1 MKKRKIVI
9 STLILL
15 IFLLGLSCQATS
27 FGKTPTPT
35 PDTNATVNAAV
46 AATDNAETVIQS
58 TVDSAVSATITALP
72 PFPSPTPVDTD
83 ILSEEELATAV
94 DESVQEANNAC
105 QQSSDY
111 SDQATNDDTLTYEEA
126 AELAYYY
133 GVSQAEIEEALYLA
147 ELYLDLYYDL
157 AEDTVEL
164 LTIIV
169 EDLDELASYTSE
181 ALETLDTVI
190 NTLAEG
196 GIVSDELIASLSE
209 HSNRIEE
216 YAGTLE
222 PEFAQWLDGLKGSLE
237 NRANQYIN
245 LEPDQVAGDRLAALD
260 ITRDFVNAINLSLGD
275 GILSQNELFN
285 IAQLGANASASINQF
300 GGPQLQNLSGNINAL
315 TGQLARGEL
324 PQARTGAGELSSLI
338 PRR

>member
-1 MKKRKIVI
+1 M
-9 STLILL
+9 
-15 IFLLGLSCQATS
+15 
-27 FGKTPTPT
+27 
-35 PDTNATVNAAV
+35 
-46 AATDNAETVIQS
+46 
-58 TVDSAVSATITALP
+58 
-72 PFPSPTPVDTD
+72 
-83 ILSEEELATAV
+83 
-94 DESVQEANNAC
+94 QEANNAC

-196 GIVSDELIASLSE
+196 SIVSDELIASLSE

-216 YAGTLE
+216 YTGTLE
-222 PEFAQWLDGLKGSLE
+222 TG
-237 NRANQYIN
+237 ICT
-245 LEPDQVAGDRLAALD
+245 VAR
-260 ITRDFVNAINLSLGD
+260 
-275 GILSQNELFN
+275 
-285 IAQLGANASASINQF
+285 
-300 GGPQLQNLSGNINAL
+300 
-315 TGQLARGEL
+315 
-324 PQARTGAGELSSLI
+324 RT
-338 PRR
+338 